1 MINMFMLGCNY
12 WASNAGTEMW
22 RNWDE
27 DAVRAD
33 FEVLSKNG
41 VEYLRVFPNWRDF
54 QPVWP
59 LYDGRGVIREY
70 RVNEDKLPENKYYLD
85 ETMLQRFEKFCDI
98 AQEYKMKLIVGILTG
113 FMSGRTFIPVAL
125 YGKNLFT
132 DPVAIRFELK
142 FIEGFVKRI
151 KNKSAVYAWNLGN
164 ECNNLTDTNDYNVAQ
179 SWTGI
184 VCNSI
189 RANDPDRMIVS
200 GMHGLS
206 LDGPWRIED
215 QADYTDMLTTH
226 PYPYFVPH
234 CTKDSFSSMRTL
246 LHATCET
253 KYYSDVGHKPCLV
266 EEIGSL
272 GNMMCD
278 EQTAAGFL
286 KVNMFS
292 NWAHGSPGV
301 LWWCANDQMM
311 LETPPYCWNMCEV
324 ELGMLDRDKNP
335 KPVLLEMKKFS
346 DFVKG
351 IDFKLPKAKEDG
363 VCLLTDGQDNWGVAY
378 MTGLLSK
385 LAKVNIS
392 YAYASKEIPKSDV
405 YLLPSVSSV
414 RMMPSYK
421 FKELKK
427 RVRDGATLY
436 ISINNAVISEF
447 EDLAGLRINDS
458 RTSYDSGAFE
468 FEGKTMSYGKGRQ
481 FMMTET
487 NAEVISRDV
496 NGNPIVAVNNY
507 GKGKVYFVNFPVE
520 SMLLDVADAA
530 ETDYFEIYRKVF
542 REKIEKHIVSSD
554 CRYVGITEHYVDE
567 NNAYVVL
574 INYSDKT
581 VNTNLELNSDFAMD
595 CAVYGNADSI
605 APYDAAVIKFV
616 KNGK

>member
-1 MINMFMLGCNY
+1 MREFMLGCNY
-12 WASNAGTEMW
+12 WASHAGTEMW

-27 DAVRAD
+27 QSVRDD

-85 ETMLQRFEKFCDI
+85 ETMLQRFEVFCDI
-98 AQEYKMKLIVGILTG
+98 AEEYNMKLIVGILTG
-113 FMSGRTFIPVAL
+113 FMSGRTFIPTAL

-132 DPVAIRFELK
+132 DPVALRFELK

-184 VCNSI
+184 ICNAI
-189 RANDPDRMIVS
+189 RANDRSRMIVS

-234 CTKDSFSSMRTL
+234 CTKDDFSSMRTL
-246 LHATCET
+246 LHATTET

-266 EEIGSL
+266 EEIGTL

-278 EQTAAGFL
+278 EETAAGFL
-286 KVNMFS
+286 RVNMLS

-324 ELGMLDRDKNP
+324 ELGMLDRNRTP
-335 KPVLLEMKKFS
+335 KPVLCEMKKFS

-351 IDFKLPKAKEDG
+351 LDFELPKAKTDG

-378 MTGLLSK
+378 MSNLLAK
-385 LAKVNIS
+385 QAKVNLS
-392 YAYASKEIPKSDV
+392 FAYASNGIPTADV

-414 RMMPSYK
+414 RMMPSYR
-421 FKELKK
+421 FKELKQ
-427 RVRDGATLY
+427 RVYEGATVY

-447 EDLAGLRINDS
+447 EALAGLRINDS
-458 RTSYDSGAFE
+458 KTTYEEGTFE
-468 FEGKTMSYGKGRQ
+468 IFGESMSYRK
-481 FMMTET
+481 
-487 NAEVISRDV
+487 SRV
-496 NGNPIVAVNNY
+496 FNLTGTSAKVLAHSGNGNPIVSVNEY
-507 GKGKVYFVNFPVE
+507 GKGKVYFVNFPLE
-520 SMLLDVADAA
+520 SMLLDTPDSHK
-530 ETDYFEIYRKVF
+530 TSYYKIYRDIF
-542 REKIEKHIVSSD
+542 AEKIGSHIADSD
-554 CRYVGITEHYVDE
+554 CVCVGITEHAVSE
-567 NNAYVVL
+567 NQAYIVL
-574 INYSDKT
+574 VNYSGQEVKPNLRMNFAYKT
-581 VNTNLELNSDFAMD
+581 EET
-595 CAVYGNADSI
+595 VYGNPDCI
-605 APYDAAVIKFV
+605 APFDAAVIKV
-616 KNGK
+616 SK